1 MRRKK
6 IACKEPSQ
14 EKDSKKGE
22 RTMGPEKEGVV
33 IVSAVRTPVGRFG
46 GSFKDTSAV
55 ELGTVA
61 AKEALKRA
69 GIAMDQVDEVI
80 FGQARQAGNGPN
92 PARQILYRT
101 GIPEEKPAFTV
112 NKACASGLKAIGLG
126 YQSILWGENGV
137 VLAGG
142 IENMSQIPFLLD
154 GARWGY
160 RLGDGVLVDAMYRDG
175 LFCPLA
181 EMIMGETAEILAEK
195 FHITRE
201 EQDEYALES
210 QRKAKKAMEEG
221 RFADEIVPV
230 RVKDG
235 KGNEALVTEDEH
247 PRPATTLEKLAKL
260 PPVFKKG
267 GTVTAGNSSGLT
279 DGAAALVLTTS
290 SRAKDWGLNPIAEIL
305 GVASG
310 AVDPR
315 EMGMGPVPSTNKLL
329 KKNKISLS
337 DIDLVEINEAFAAQ
351 VLAVEKK
358 LKWDKEKRNIKGG
371 AIALGHPIGCTGAKI
386 TVTLLHSLGQE
397 NKELG
402 LATLCV
408 SGGQG
413 MSLLVKR
420 LR

>member
-1 MRRKK
+1 MNPD
-6 IACKEPSQ
+6 KES
-14 EKDSKKGE
+14 
-22 RTMGPEKEGVV
+22 VV
-33 IVSAVRTPVGRFG
+33 ILSAVRTPVGKFG
-46 GSFKDTSAV
+46 GSFKDTNAV
-55 ELGTVA
+55 SLGTVTA
-61 AKEALKRA
+61 VEAVKRA
-69 GIAMDQVDEVI
+69 GITTDHVDDVI

-92 PARQILYRT
+92 SARQILCRA
-101 GIPEEKPAFTV
+101 GISEEKTAFTV
-112 NKACASGLKAIGLG
+112 NKACASGIKAISLG
-126 YQSILWGENGV
+126 YQSLLLGENKT
-137 VLAGG
+137 VLVGG

-154 GARWGY
+154 KARWGY
-160 RLGDGVLVDAMYRDG
+160 RLGNGVLIDGMYRDG

-195 FHITRE
+195 YHISRE
-201 EQDEYALES
+201 EQDEYAIES
-210 QRKAKKAMEEG
+210 QKKAKKAMEEG
-221 RFADEIVPV
+221 RFVEEILPV
-230 RVKDG
+230 SVKDSKG
-235 KGNEALVTEDEH
+235 KEVLVAEDEH
-247 PRPATTLEKLAKL
+247 PRPDTTLEKLAKL

-279 DGAAALVLTTS
+279 DGAAALVLATTKW
-290 SRAKDWGLNPIAEIL
+290 AEDMGLTPIAEIL
-305 GVASG
+305 GIAAG
-310 AVDPR
+310 GVDPR
-315 EMGMGPVPSTNKLL
+315 EMGMGPVPATLKLL
-329 KKNKISLS
+329 NIMKMDIN

-358 LKWDKEKRNIKGG
+358 LNWDTDIRNIKGG

-420 LR
+420 LQ